1 MVPKVL
7 YQTKVNSI
15 FGQTQNILG
24 LVEGQGKRWRF
35 LQIFVAFSEN
45 LNFEIILFKTLFLLV
60 KADLAALF
68 GGGDG
73 FGDGDEEEEEEIE
86 TGTNLEKNMRKMK
99 ALGKTTALMSLGF
112 GPKKKTRAELKAE
125 SEMAQ
130 KIALDLASGG
140 YHDKKKN
147 G

>member
-1 MVPKVL
+1 MSSL
-7 YQTKVNSI
+7 
-15 FGQTQNILG
+15 F
-24 LVEGQGKRWRF
+24 F
-35 LQIFVAFSEN
+35 LFI
-45 LNFEIILFKTLFLLV
+45 

-73 FGDGDEEEEEEIE
+73 FGADDDDEEEDEIE
-86 TGTNLEKNMRKMK
+86 TGTGNENLENNMRKMK
-99 ALGKTTALMSLGF
+99 ALGKTTALMAMGF
-112 GPKKKTRAELKAE
+112 GGKKKTRAELKAE

>member
-1 MVPKVL
+1 MW
-7 YQTKVNSI
+7 SA
-15 FGQTQNILG
+15 FRSWNIN
-24 LVEGQGKRWRF
+24 
-35 LQIFVAFSEN
+35 FS
-45 LNFEIILFKTLFLLV
+45 LFLFI

-73 FGDGDEEEEEEIE
+73 FGADDDEEEEIE
-86 TGTNLEKNMRKMK
+86 TGTGNENLENNMRKMK
-99 ALGKTTALMSLGF
+99 ALGKTTALMAMGF
-112 GPKKKTRAELKAE
+112 GSQKKKTRAELKAE

>member
-1 MVPKVL
+1 MK
-7 YQTKVNSI
+7 S
-15 FGQTQNILG
+15 
-24 LVEGQGKRWRF
+24 
-35 LQIFVAFSEN
+35 
-45 LNFEIILFKTLFLLV
+45 
-60 KADLAALF
+60 DLAALF

-73 FGDGDEEEEEEIE
+73 FGADDDEEEEEEIE
-86 TGTNLEKNMRKMK
+86 TGSGNLEKNMRKMK

-130 KIALDLASGG
+130 KFALDLASGG
-140 YHDKKKN
+140 YQDKKKN